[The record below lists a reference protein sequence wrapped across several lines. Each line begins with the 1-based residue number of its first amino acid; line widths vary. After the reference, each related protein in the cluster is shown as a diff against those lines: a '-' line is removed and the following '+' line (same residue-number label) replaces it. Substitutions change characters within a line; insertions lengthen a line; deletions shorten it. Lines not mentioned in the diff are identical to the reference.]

1 MKIDATYTSK
11 RLIVR
16 QSGKFVQVG
25 VCLYL
30 LKAMHVRFIRR
41 SMSVSVSS
49 NVQRY
54 LQFFQS
60 FFVFC

>member
-1 MKIDATYTSK
+1 M
-11 RLIVR
+11 
-16 QSGKFVQVG
+16 QVS

-30 LKAMHVRFIRR
+30 LKAMYVRFLRR

-49 NVQRY
+49 NVPSY
-54 LQFFQS
+54 LHFFQS